1 MTKKHFEAIA
11 KTLYLGVK
19 SAENM
24 EDDNESV
31 ATLILLSNLIR
42 RFEYDFAD
50 FNDNFDPWKFREA
63 TGINEATKELF

>member
-11 KTLYLGVK
+11 ETLSLSVK
-19 SAENM
+19 SAENI
-24 EDDNESV
+24 EDDNES
-31 ATLILLSNLIR
+31 ANTLILLSNLIR

-50 FNDNFDPWKFREA
+50 FNDNFDPWAFRVA

>member
-1 MTKKHFEAIA
+1 MTKKHFETIA
-11 KTLYLGVK
+11 RTLYLGVK

-24 EDDNESV
+24 EDDIES
-31 ATLILLSNLIR
+31 ANTLILLSNLIQ

-50 FNDNFDPWKFREA
+50 FNDNFDPLAFRVA

>member
-11 KTLYLGVK
+11 RTLYLGVK

-24 EDDNESV
+24 EDDIES
-31 ATLILLSNLIR
+31 ANTLILLDNLIR

-50 FNDNFDPWKFREA
+50 FNDNFDPWTFRVA